1 MVKDYLEK
9 KEISLKEAF
18 FFSCHKFDSLLGVCL
33 LVGLIIFPIRMGWL
47 SFLGLCPTIIITAGG
62 IVECLIGVL
71 FCYSAS
77 VIIMDN
83 VGAWKGIKKSMGVA
97 KRNYFVTFLILLIP
111 VIPRTATTEV
121 SWGVRL
127 DSLGV
132 YLEGAIGYIL
142 LLILSVIYLF
152 IVTWVKIII
161 PYIYYNLRL
170 SDTFNIQSA

>member
-1 MVKDYLEK
+1 
-9 KEISLKEAF
+9 
-18 FFSCHKFDSLLGVCL
+18 
-33 LVGLIIFPIRMGWL
+33 
-47 SFLGLCPTIIITAGG
+47 
-62 IVECLIGVL
+62 
-71 FCYSAS
+71 
-77 VIIMDN
+77 
-83 VGAWKGIKKSMGVA
+83 MGVA
-97 KRNYFVTFLILLIP
+97 KRNYFVTFLILLIS